1 MKGWLKWQST
11 RLPKPNDPEMKDEQ
25 LVDFIAVETGRN
37 LLFLNAFLSPSSQH
51 VSNLDSSLTSSVP
64 DWTLSQA
71 LAAFH
76 EVKEVKAIGDSLRA
90 VLNRLQERNNGQ
102 IRVKESLE
110 FMLLCVSHSIVS
122 NTMADLYDARY
133 FYVTSSDSVRLASA
147 AAASQARAHQR
158 TPSKLMGHTI
168 AHIVD
173 RHVAHLVREYGHAQ
187 LLREQSWIAS
197 ITEHA
202 HNPIMLGFLVEQAVL
217 SYLSDDL
224 VLRAILQSVVAIPV
238 AARPVVRLFDEGSE
252 TSALRPDDSVV
263 LYIPKSFN
271 YPAVDAVLRI
281 VERIGPAL
289 PVAAVKKQPSRAS
302 KAPQQPTDPS
312 TPVASKVSV
321 TVVPIQITMRAIDT
335 AKRVKSLRFFDN
347 RNQWVSDLADADI
360 TYVFTFIGGAP
371 GMQKED
377 KLHQTCGDVSFRELL
392 LRLDEVSAR
401 LANTVRLAQ
410 SEAVAGQLARTS

>member
-1 MKGWLKWQST
+1 MCAQAEMNGWLEWRKT
-11 RLPKPNDPEMKDEQ
+11 RLPKSNDLEMKDEQ

-37 LLFLNAFLSPSSQH
+37 LLFLDAFLSPSQRVPTPSA
-51 VSNLDSSLTSSVP
+51 SLSSSVP

-90 VLNRLQERNNGQ
+90 VLTRLQERRDGH
-102 IRVKESLE
+102 IRVKESLQ
-110 FMLLCVSHSIVS
+110 FMLQCVARSVVS

-133 FYVTSSDSVRLASA
+133 FYVTSSDSLRPSSA
-147 AAASQARAHQR
+147 AASSQAQAHQR
-158 TPSKLMGHTI
+158 TPSKLVGHTI

-173 RHVAHLVREYGHAQ
+173 RHVARLVREYDHPK
-187 LLREQSWIAS
+187 LLREQFWIAS
-197 ITEHA
+197 ITDNA

-217 SYLSDDL
+217 SYLSEDL
-224 VLRAILQSVVAIPV
+224 VLRAVLQGVVAIPA
-238 AARPVVRLFDEGSE
+238 AARPLVQLFEQGSE
-252 TSALRPDDSVV
+252 TAALRSDDPVV

-281 VERIGPAL
+281 VERTGPAVPL
-289 PVAAVKKQPSRAS
+289 SAIKKQPSRTS
-302 KAPQQPTDPS
+302 KPPPQPTVP
-312 TPVASKVSV
+312 TAPVASKVSV

-335 AKRVKSLRFFDN
+335 AKRDKSLRFFDSRN
-347 RNQWVSDLADADI
+347 RWVFDHSDAEI
-360 TYVFTFIGGAP
+360 TYVLTFIGGAA

-377 KLHQTCGDVSFRELL
+377 KLDQRHGDIPFRELL
-392 LRLDEVSAR
+392 VRLDEVSLH

-410 SEAVAGQLARTS
+410 SQAVAG